1 VELGTNKQSLSSCLD
16 FDVEHSQGLSEEEKE
31 LLKVNLSSRLTTD
44 FSLILNCDEDRS
56 QLRNKDIVAKRFW
69 KSSKKA

>member
-1 VELGTNKQSLSSCLD
+1 MDIQKIISEVNYKAVRSSGLGTKCKQSLSSCLD

-44 FSLILNCDEDRS
+44 LFDFKL
-56 QLRNKDIVAKRFW
+56 
-69 KSSKKA
+69 

>member
-1 VELGTNKQSLSSCLD
+1 MDIQIYENKAPSKGCLD

-44 FSLILNCDEDRS
+44 LDFKL
-56 QLRNKDIVAKRFW
+56 
-69 KSSKKA
+69 